1 LSGSSVICR
10 WHSSCA
16 CADTCFCTLVAVPAN
31 DIHILIQTRLEQD
44 IQYKQAL
51 REQVAQQLDGDMQR
65 FKDMEREAAALISK
79 ARHANSKL
87 MV

>member
-1 LSGSSVICR
+1 MPT
-10 WHSSCA
+10 A
-16 CADTCFCTLVAVPAN
+16 
-31 DIHILIQTRLEQD
+31 QTRLEQD

-51 REQVAQQLDGDMQR
+51 REQVAQQLEGDMQR

-87 MV
+87 MVRKRGGQVLRSCPGS